1 MKENT
6 EHYIVLKDETEQHVD
21 QVVRMCELIR
31 KCDSAGELLVAN
43 ETVLKTQLMG
53 LLVQIREAR
62 GKVAAQLEKL
72 DKTPSIHALLSE
84 EYTELQRKLSDT
96 LKDFKSTPTL
106 PTEDPNS
113 TPARNAES
121 SSQTVEGSPNGQPS
135 QTTEGRGDGRASTSD
150 GPMLNAVD
158 LEKWEGTPNSNG
170 QTRNTEGTTE
180 QGGSPNGPKAEGCG
194 DGRASTSDGPMLNTE
209 SSTGW
214 KGIPNKPSQT
224 AESFGDDEASPDE
237 PERLLQR
244 ALEAVGRTDWKTW
257 RDLVGQEADELKWTV
272 GDLARRVAKPYTN
285 KQYEAFADE
294 LETVDFPL
302 VKRAFETG
310 RQAYNSWRNSCDNPS
325 TTWGSLL
332 KVELQALLSSDFIIV
347 DERQLP
353 PDYKADR
360 SLLTFYLGEEEATD
374 EALKKFHILLTLTGH
389 KGARLTFN
397 HGAALGKYLWNNR
410 PNLLPR
416 RPTHDPSAFRHV
428 AAFFRFKEICQ
439 CVRQSFDEAMD
450 KAWDKHS
457 QHTDR
462 PKGGSRQ
469 GPRKKMLFKD
479 KLTASRKSDELVGY
493 LKEHKLWSNRLCC
506 SREDKLNAV
515 IVSHLRLWIE
525 AGVLPKNPPALA
537 IYRFLTEDC
546 GLQSNVDPK
555 PYANKVQDML
565 RDESYAKNVYREI
578 KDTYRK

>member
-6 EHYIVLKDETEQHVD
+6 EHYIVLKDETEHHVD

-113 TPARNAES
+113 TPARSAES
-121 SSQTVEGSPNGQPS
+121 SSQTAEGTPNEQPS

-150 GPMLNAVD
+150 GPARD
-158 LEKWEGTPNSNG
+158 
-170 QTRNTEGTTE
+170 
-180 QGGSPNGPKAEGCG
+180 
-194 DGRASTSDGPMLNTE
+194 TE

-214 KGIPNKPSQT
+214 KGTPNEQPSQT
-224 AESFGDDEASPDE
+224 AECRGDGEASTDE

-397 HGAALGKYLWNNR
+397 QGAALGKYLWNNR
-410 PNLLPR
+410 PSLLPR

-462 PKGGSRQ
+462 PKGNGRQ

-515 IVSHLRLWIE
+515 IVSHLRIWIE

>member
-1 MKENT
+1 MKDKT
-6 EHYIVLKDETEQHVD
+6 EHYIMLKDETEHHVD

-31 KCDSAGELLVAN
+31 ECDSAGELLVAN

-72 DKTPSIHALLSE
+72 DKAPSIHALLSE

-121 SSQTVEGSPNGQPS
+121 SPQTTEGSPNEQPS
-135 QTTEGRGDGRASTSD
+135 QTTEGRGDGRASTDD
-150 GPMLNAVD
+150 GPMRNTVD

-170 QTRNTEGTTE
+170 QTRNTEGSTE
-180 QGGSPNGPKAEGCG
+180 QGGSPNEPTRNAVDLEKWEGSSNGPALTTA
-194 DGRASTSDGPMLNTE
+194 DLSTE
-209 SSTGW
+209 
-214 KGIPNKPSQT
+214 Q
-224 AESFGDDEASPDE
+224 EEATS

-244 ALEAVGRTDWKTW
+244 ALEAVERTDWKTW
-257 RDLVGQEADELKWTV
+257 RDLVWQEADELKWTV

-294 LETVDFPL
+294 LETVNFPL

-310 RQAYNSWRNSCDNPS
+310 RQAFNSWRNSCDNPS

-332 KVELQALLSSDFIIV
+332 RVELQALLSSDFIIV

-360 SLLTFYLGEEEATD
+360 SLLTFYQGEEEATD

-410 PNLLPR
+410 LSLLPR

-428 AAFFRFKEICQ
+428 AAFFRFKEIYQ

-450 KAWDKHS
+450 QAWDKHS
-457 QHTDR
+457 QHADR
-462 PKGGSRQ
+462 PKEGSRQ
-469 GPRKKMLFKD
+469 GPQRKMLFKD

-506 SREDKLNAV
+506 SRGDKLNAV

-565 RDESYAKNVYREI
+565 RDESYAKSVYREI